1 MVLEE
6 DLVNAVL
13 WAAGDEY
20 ARKILASTLS
30 SGKSVEDI
38 SVETGIPVSTC
49 YRRVHELLTLD
60 LLKLEK
66 IVITD
71 TGKKHE
77 TFRSILKDAK
87 ISLTST
93 GELFVDITPT
103 FREET
108 PQSLWRSLK
117 VGDKSYFNQYTIQAA
132 TPAEI
137 YYDRKYLGRKRP
149 KSQIR

>member
-1 MVLEE
+1 M
-6 DLVNAVL
+6 
-13 WAAGDEY
+13 
-20 ARKILASTLS
+20 
-30 SGKSVEDI
+30 
-38 SVETGIPVSTC
+38 STC

-108 PQSLWRSLK
+108 PQSLWLSLR
-117 VGDKSYFNQYTIQAA
+117 VGNKSGFNQYTIQAA

-137 YYDRKYLGRKRP
+137 Y
-149 KSQIR
+149 